1 MDKNI
6 HRKYFEFDKNQNT
19 LAMTNITLF
28 SQIVNKLNRVE
39 FKKLVEKLGTDKHNK
54 GITSW
59 TQFISM
65 LYLHFAHANSLSEI
79 CNGLRL
85 SAGNLNHLGIVS
97 KVPKKSSLSYENI
110 HRDWHLFHEFFS
122 VTLNAILSEN
132 EFRRTKLKA
141 RIKKSKKIFALDSTV
156 VSLCLSLFDWAKYRR
171 TKGAV
176 KLHTLLD
183 YDGCLPVYVHV
194 TDGKT
199 SDNKAA
205 YKIGIPSGS
214 VVVADRGYVDF
225 NLLSNWAGNKI
236 DFVVRLKDNIKFIPY
251 GERPLPKERQGNI
264 LKDEMILLEEQ
275 KTRKK
280 YPEKLRRIALYDEK
294 NDLTIELITNN
305 LTWTASTIAE
315 LYRRRW
321 DIEIFFKELK
331 SHLKI
336 KSFVGT
342 TENAV
347 MIQIWTALLSYL
359 ILRYLKEISKY
370 GWSLS
375 NLIAAL
381 RGCLFLK
388 IELNNF
394 LNEPFKP
401 PGELITDGK
410 QESLFAQS
418 KF

>member
-1 MDKNI
+1 
-6 HRKYFEFDKNQNT
+6 
-19 LAMTNITLF
+19 
-28 SQIVNKLNRVE
+28 
-39 FKKLVEKLGTDKHNK
+39 LG
-54 GITSW
+54 
-59 TQFISM
+59 
-65 LYLHFAHANSLSEI
+65 
-79 CNGLRL
+79 
-85 SAGNLNHLGIVS
+85 
-97 KVPKKSSLSYENI
+97 KVPKN
-110 HRDWHLFHEFFS
+110 
-122 VTLNAILSEN
+122 
-132 EFRRTKLKA
+132 
-141 RIKKSKKIFALDSTV
+141 
-156 VSLCLSLFDWAKYRR
+156 
-171 TKGAV
+171 KGAV

-183 YDGCLPVYVHV
+183 YDGCLPVYIHV

-205 YKIGIPSGS
+205 CKIGIPSGS

-225 NLLSNWAGNKI
+225 DLLSYWAGNKI
-236 DFVVRLKDNIKFIPY
+236 DFAVRLKDNIKFIPY
-251 GERPLPKERQGNI
+251 EERPLPEKHQGNV

-275 KTRKK
+275 NTRKK
-280 YPEKLRRIALYDEK
+280 YPEKLRRIAVYDEK

-315 LYRRRW
+315 LYKRRW

-331 SHLKI
+331 NHLKI

-388 IELNNF
+388 IGLNNF
-394 LNEPFKP
+394 LDEPFKP

-410 QESLFAQS
+410 QESLFAQT

>member
-1 MDKNI
+1 
-6 HRKYFEFDKNQNT
+6 
-19 LAMTNITLF
+19 
-28 SQIVNKLNRVE
+28 
-39 FKKLVEKLGTDKHNK
+39 
-54 GITSW
+54 
-59 TQFISM
+59 
-65 LYLHFAHANSLSEI
+65 
-79 CNGLRL
+79 
-85 SAGNLNHLGIVS
+85 
-97 KVPKKSSLSYENI
+97 
-110 HRDWHLFHEFFS
+110 
-122 VTLNAILSEN
+122 
-132 EFRRTKLKA
+132 
-141 RIKKSKKIFALDSTV
+141 
-156 VSLCLSLFDWAKYRR
+156 
-171 TKGAV
+171 
-176 KLHTLLD
+176 
-183 YDGCLPVYVHV
+183 
-194 TDGKT
+194 
-199 SDNKAA
+199 
-205 YKIGIPSGS
+205 
-214 VVVADRGYVDF
+214 VADRGYVDF

-336 KSFVGT
+336 KSFLGT

-394 LNEPFKP
+394 LHEPFKP

-410 QESLFAQS
+410 QESLFT
-418 KF
+418 